1 MSSLYKAPTDTNYEF
16 ESHCHA
22 GAELFAVKDKKYMSA
37 YKGTGLLGVACEII
51 GICRRLL
58 PLVVWHPEHGKGN
71 ADVLRDVLTDLH
83 NYSVMA
89 LICIDSKNWD
99 GRPSQSTQ
107 GETNG

>member
-1 MSSLYKAPTDTNYEF
+1 MPTVSDTETNHEF
-16 ESHCHA
+16 ESHCHT

-58 PLVVWHPEHGKGN
+58 PLVVWAPDRGRVSQKSLVGI
-71 ADVLRDVLTDLH
+71 LTDLH

-89 LICIDSKNWD
+89 LMCIDDNNWD
-99 GRPSQSTQ
+99 GRPFQSNQ
-107 GETNG
+107 GETSE